1 MRSSEQNAQVEPSD
15 PAPQP
20 PLALVEPASPEE
32 TSKQPDPAPRWG
44 LAKKILFRF
53 AFAYLVLY
61 NLPFP
66 LEHIPYVD
74 ALVYKPY
81 ADFWGFVVPAVAEQ
95 AFGADASILPN
106 GSGDTTYNYV
116 QVFCYLVLAL
126 FVTAIWT
133 FLDRRRANYA
143 RLHEWLRVYVRF
155 ALALTMIGYGA
166 VKVIPT
172 QFPSPSLDRLLQ
184 PFGDASPM
192 GILWTFMGA
201 SVAYNVFAGLSEML
215 GGLLLVSRRTTLLGA
230 LVSLAVLTNIV
241 LMNFCYDVPVK
252 LFSSHLLLMAIFL
265 ILPDL
270 RRLLNLLVFN
280 RPAAPADN
288 RPLFRR
294 KWLNWSAVALGTVF
308 VFGYAVFFLY
318 QAWQGSKEYG
328 NRAPKPP
335 LYGIWNVDQFE
346 MDGVARPPLITD
358 ETRWRRVVFSYPGM
372 IAIQLMSDTRQR
384 YRLEINSAK
393 KQLKMSKRDDPK
405 WRSSLTFSQP
415 GPKLLNFQGT
425 FDGHKVKAQLRKAD
439 ESEFLLVS
447 RGFHWINE
455 YPFNR

>member
-1 MRSSEQNAQVEPSD
+1 MRSSEQNAQVEPTDD
-15 PAPQP
+15 PSPSP
-20 PLALVEPASPEE
+20 PLALVEPAGLEE
-32 TSKQPDPAPRWG
+32 PAKQPDAAPRWG

-66 LEHIPYVD
+66 LEYIPYVD
-74 ALVYKPY
+74 VLVRWYPQLW
-81 ADFWGFVVPAVAEQ
+81 DFVVPAVAEQ
-95 AFGADASILPN
+95 AFGADASVGPN

-126 FVTAIWT
+126 FATAIWT

-143 RLHEWLRVYVRF
+143 RLYQWLHVYVRF

-172 QFPSPSLDRLLQ
+172 QFPSPSLDRLIQ

-201 SVAYNVFAGLSEML
+201 SAAYTIFAGLSEML

-230 LVSLAVLTNIV
+230 LVSMGVLINIV
-241 LMNFCYDVPVK
+241 LMNFSYDVPVK
-252 LFSSHLLLMAIFL
+252 LFSSHLLLMALFL

-280 RPAAPADN
+280 RPVPPAEI

-294 KWLNWSAVALGTVF
+294 KWLNRSALVLRTVF
-308 VFGYAVFFLY
+308 VFGFAIFFLY
-318 QAWQGSKEYG
+318 QAYQGSKEYG
-328 NRAPKPP
+328 SRAPKPP

-372 IAIQLMSDTRQR
+372 MAIQLMSDTRQR
-384 YRLEINSAK
+384 YRLEANTTK
-393 KQLKMSKRDDPK
+393 KVLKLSKREEPQAK
-405 WRSSLTFSQP
+405 SSLSYTQP
-415 GPKLLNFQGT
+415 EPKLLTLEGT
-425 FDGHKVKAQLRKAD
+425 VDGHKIRARLHRVD
-439 ESEFLLVS
+439 ESQFLLVS

>member
-1 MRSSEQNAQVEPSD
+1 MRSLENAQVEPTD
-15 PAPQP
+15 PTPDP

-32 TSKQPDPAPRWG
+32 PAKQPDAAPRWG

-66 LEHIPYVD
+66 LHYIPYVD
-74 ALVYKPY
+74 ALVYRPY
-81 ADFWGFVVPAVAEQ
+81 AAFWGFVVPAVAEQ
-95 AFGADASILPN
+95 AFGADASVEPN
-106 GSGDTTYNYV
+106 GSGDTTYNWV

-126 FVTAIWT
+126 VATAIWT

-143 RLHEWLRVYVRF
+143 RLDDWLRVYVRF

-184 PFGDASPM
+184 PYGDSSPM
-192 GILWTFMGA
+192 GILWTFIGA
-201 SVAYNVFAGLSEML
+201 SMAYQIFSGLAEML
-215 GGLLLVSRRTTLLGA
+215 GGLLLVSRRTALLGG
-230 LVSLAVLTNIV
+230 LVSGAVLVNIV
-241 LMNFCYDVPVK
+241 LMNFSYDVPVK
-252 LFSSHLLLMAIFL
+252 LLSSHLLLMAIFL
-265 ILPDL
+265 ILPDV

-280 RPAAPADN
+280 RPAPPAEI

-294 KWLNWSAVALGTVF
+294 RWLNLSGLVLRSVF
-308 VFGYAVFFLY
+308 VFGFAGFFLY
-318 QAWQGSKEYG
+318 NAWEGSKEYG
-328 NRAPKPP
+328 HRAPKPP
-335 LYGIWNVDQFE
+335 LYGIWNVEHFE
-346 MDGVARPPLITD
+346 VDGVVRPPLVTD

-372 IAIQLMSDTRQR
+372 IAVQLMSDTRQR
-384 YRLEINSAK
+384 YRLTLDPVKRE
-393 KQLKMSKRDDPK
+393 LKLAKRDDPQ
-405 WRSSLTFSQP
+405 WRTSLSYAQP
-415 GPKLLNFQGT
+415 KPKHLTIEGT
-425 FDGHKVKAQLRKAD
+425 FDGHKVRARLQRVD
-439 ESEFLLVS
+439 ESKFLLVN